1 MRVAG
6 ATADIFTRGALR
18 EVYNVSRGIPRV
30 INIICDRALLGA
42 YTQDLHQVP
51 GALVR
56 RAAAEVFDQELSPR
70 WMPLLIGG
78 LAMAVLL
85 GSAALIWRFTPARM
99 IPGSARTATA
109 SAPVPVAAAPASAPA
124 GEPI

>member
-51 GALVR
+51 AALVR
-56 RAAAEVFDQELSPR
+56 RAAAEVFDQALAPR
-70 WMPLLIGG
+70 WMPLAVG
-78 LAMAVLL
+78 AMAVAVLL
-85 GSAALIWRFTPARM
+85 GSGALLWRYL
-99 IPGSARTATA
+99 PGRVL
-109 SAPVPVAAAPASAPA
+109 P
-124 GEPI
+124 G